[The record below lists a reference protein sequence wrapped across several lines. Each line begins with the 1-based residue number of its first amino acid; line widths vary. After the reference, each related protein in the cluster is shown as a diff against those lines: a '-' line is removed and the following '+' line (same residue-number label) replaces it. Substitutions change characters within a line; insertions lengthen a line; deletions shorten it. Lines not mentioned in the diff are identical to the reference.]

1 MSESGTL
8 FRSRGLRVRLV
19 QYKSLNLGVL
29 PIAGLRQK
37 GLTSRQ
43 SRDYDRCIVHIT
55 WVAAL
60 DALHVCF
67 IALVNRLYG
76 RHLGVLMQQGID
88 YSRSFTWSSCL
99 KACNFFFSFL
109 PSALI
114 PSALPILPAPAP
126 PHLIIIVTPL
136 LRLVLMI
143 GPLYSLCYCMSSR
156 SRSHCFE
163 YCVDYAV
170 LIRLFLFSPQV
181 FNR

>member
-1 MSESGTL
+1 MTTLPYCVDHVLAFSRTAHVFVLWRCAAKRMSESGTL

-67 IALVNRLYG
+67 IALVNRLYD

-88 YSRSFTWSSCL
+88 YSPVLHLVQLPQGMQFLLLFSTICSSYSSCS
-99 KACNFFFSFL
+99 CS
-109 PSALI
+109 S
-114 PSALPILPAPAP
+114 SSHHHRHPA
-126 PHLIIIVTPL
+126 
-136 LRLVLMI
+136 
-143 GPLYSLCYCMSSR
+143 SSSR
-156 SRSHCFE
+156 PHDRTTIFTLLL
-163 YCVDYAV
+163 YV
-170 LIRLFLFSPQV
+170 
-181 FNR
+181 